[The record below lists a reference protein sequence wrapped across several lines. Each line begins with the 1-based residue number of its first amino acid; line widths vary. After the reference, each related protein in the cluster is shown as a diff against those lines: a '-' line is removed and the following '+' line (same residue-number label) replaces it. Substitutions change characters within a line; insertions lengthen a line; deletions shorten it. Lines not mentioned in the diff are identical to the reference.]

1 MLESKKADKIEKR
14 NSFKYLIVLNVLLLL
29 YSFSGVFSKKA
40 GQYSDAFFEFCK
52 ALLYGKASAFTPDV
66 RSFVLFYGGVFLLL
80 GIYAI
85 VWQQLLKHISLTT
98 AFCNK
103 AVTIVWGMLWGVLIF
118 SETITWNM
126 ILGAGIVVAGVWG

>member
-1 MLESKKADKIEKR
+1 MEKQNKSAKKQIIVFVCLHILLVVYSLGSVASKTAAAEAFL
-14 NSFKYLIVLNVLLLL
+14 SFR
-29 YSFSGVFSKKA
+29 
-40 GQYSDAFFEFCK
+40 FC
-52 ALLYGKASAFTPDV
+52 
-66 RSFVLFYGGVFLLL
+66 LFYGLNILAL

-103 AVTIVWGMLWGVLIF
+103 AVTIAWGMLWGVLIF

-126 ILGAGIVVAGVWG
+126 IVGAVIVIAGVVMVVKADA

>member
-1 MLESKKADKIEKR
+1 ML
-14 NSFKYLIVLNVLLLL
+14 LLNILLLL
-29 YSFSGVFSKKA
+29 YSFSGVCSKMA
-40 GQYSDAFFEFCK
+40 GRYSDAFFGFLK
-52 ALLYGKASAFTPDV
+52 SLFSGGASPTPDV
-66 RSFVLFYGGVFLLL
+66 WKFVLFYGGVFLLL

-103 AVTIVWGMLWGVLIF
+103 SVTIIWGMLWGVLIF

-126 ILGAGIVVAGVWG
+126 IVGAVIVVAGVIMVVKADA